1 MGVEH
6 SLEVTGTILDPE
18 SLWFVYECLFKMYK
32 QKQVRNGCNDQLTVC
47 HEIKILIKYY
57 AFVSQI
63 IKRKLKTECRSTN
76 SETSNWITKPS
87 KINMR
92 K

>member
-1 MGVEH
+1 M
-6 SLEVTGTILDPE
+6 
-18 SLWFVYECLFKMYK
+18 
-32 QKQVRNGCNDQLTVC
+32 TVC
-47 HEIKILIKYY
+47 HAIKILIKFY

-63 IKRKLKTECRSTN
+63 IKRKLKTEYRATD
-76 SETSNWITKPS
+76 SETSNWITKLC